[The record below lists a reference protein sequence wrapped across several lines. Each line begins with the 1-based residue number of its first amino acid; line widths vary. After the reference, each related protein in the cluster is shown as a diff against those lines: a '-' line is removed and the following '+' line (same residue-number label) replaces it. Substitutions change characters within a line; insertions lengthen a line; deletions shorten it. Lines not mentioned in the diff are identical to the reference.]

1 MIKKNIMENK
11 ITYQFVPVPFK
22 VIYACDAL
30 CTAVLIT
37 LLQKQKYWEE
47 KKRLDDN
54 GFFIYQIAK
63 LKIESDINEMF

>member
-1 MIKKNIMENK
+1 MENK

-37 LLQKQKYWEE
+37 LLQKQK
-47 KKRLDDN
+47 
-54 GFFIYQIAK
+54 
-63 LKIESDINEMF
+63 